1 MMSDY
6 KILEN
11 HNIYNLQTL
20 VNKKMSDGYLPTG
33 GPFVVDEIETNNSDR
48 NDYFV
53 IEVRT
58 TKRKYCQAV
67 YRP

>member
-1 MMSDY
+1 MSDY
-6 KILEN
+6 EILEDLN
-11 HNIYNLQTL
+11 MYALQRS

-48 NDYFV
+48 NDYSV